1 MDLAIQSKASSE
13 SEKFSGQTTIPGQE
27 SAKPLF
33 RINLYEGSFASENY
47 LEQKR
52 KTTLNRATY
61 TRDIIF
67 SSLRKDSVPKG
78 IISAVLESVAL
89 LRWFD

>member
-1 MDLAIQSKASSE
+1 MDLAIQSKASSD
-13 SEKFSGQTTIPGQE
+13 SEKFSGQTSIPGQE

-33 RINLYEGSFASENY
+33 RINLYEGSFTSENY
-47 LEQKR
+47 LEQKC

-67 SSLRKDSVPKG
+67 FQPKKRL
-78 IISAVLESVAL
+78 ST
-89 LRWFD
+89 